1 VPSVKS
7 ELCWRLANPDSGCQP
22 LQDNLLVAFVLLG
35 IGQTFLNM
43 NWSVAVDM
51 TL

>member
-1 VPSVKS
+1 LGFSGKKS
-7 ELCWRLANPDSGCQP
+7 QICGVQENVV
-22 LQDNLLVAFVLLG
+22 VAFVLLG